1 MTKYIEYDTASGHII
16 SELKSDN
23 LPAVSDG
30 VSLLELD
37 SNAEI
42 EIGRYIVKDGELR
55 KIYQTNEEK
64 DEQERIKREYA
75 EQVRARVKDMI
86 NELGIAILEDDN
98 EEIERL
104 RREYKNL
111 RAYL

>member
-16 SELKSDN
+16 SELKADN
-23 LPAVSDG
+23 PPAVSDG